1 MRRLGCV
8 LVLTLLAGAC
18 ASTKPVPI
26 VAGDVCFHSRQ
37 MIVDTRYAAEVVTR
51 SNHAFKFSSIH
62 CLAEYVRA
70 HPDENPGRVFVMD
83 YDRGRLMLA
92 ADAHFVRF
100 SEPEGLRKVE
110 RCAAFRDEDAAKAF
124 AAAHQTRMI
133 GWDEAFNAPLGS
145 SVY

>member
-1 MRRLGCV
+1 MSRLVRVV
-8 LVLTLLAGAC
+8 LLMLLAGAC

-37 MIVDTRYAAEVVTR
+37 MIVDTRYAAEIVTR
-51 SNHAFKFSSIH
+51 SNHAFKFSSVG

-70 HPDENPGRVFVMD
+70 HPAENPGRVFVMD

-100 SEPEGLRKVE
+100 TEEQGRTTVE
-110 RCAAFRDEDAAKAF
+110 RCAAFRDENAAKAF
-124 AAAHQTRMI
+124 AADHHTSTV
-133 GWDEAFNAPLGS
+133 GWDLVFQVPLQ
-145 SVY
+145 VPAL